1 VTAER
6 NNRRDESIHMP
17 RDDDDEI
24 VRKIKIDPPTFDSV
38 HDPKFLVI
46 G

>member
-1 VTAER
+1 MTAER